1 MPLYGVQGASTE
13 TDRQVINKEC
23 SEDVFGNTRGQLIN
37 LQSKTCHSQDAA
49 SWDTFL
55 WVEFIREC
63 GPDSDSNSAIP
74 AIFRHENRQ
83 SASEPNPVQ
92 VTYNARLSHKPFQDQ
107 RRDQLPVVSV
117 QRNLWR
123 TFRDSS
129 GGPLCCDAFRNQT
142 GGHYWWCIGCGA
154 CYPAN
159 NSDVE
164 PMASI
169 FVNG

>member
-23 SEDVFGNTRGQLIN
+23 CEDVFGNTRGQLIN
-37 LQSKTCHSQDAA
+37 LQSKTCHSQDAT

-74 AIFRHENRQ
+74 EIFRHENRQ

-92 VTYNARLSHKPFQDQ
+92 VTYDTI
-107 RRDQLPVVSV
+107 LP
-117 QRNLWR
+117 
-123 TFRDSS
+123 
-129 GGPLCCDAFRNQT
+129 
-142 GGHYWWCIGCGA
+142 GCLI
-154 CYPAN
+154 
-159 NSDVE
+159 SL
-164 PMASI
+164 
-169 FVNG
+169 F